1 MKLIGTIKLET
12 KHLILKRLEIND
24 YKEAYNNWYNDKEV
38 AKYSLWDEHKS
49 DEFTKKLF
57 EIWYKEYQNLDV
69 YRWIIELKETNELIG
84 IIDSQVNKYED
95 YGAFELGY
103 SLSRKYWNNNYMT
116 EAIKRVIK
124 FFMEDV
130 EANVVYAECMSDN
143 KSSERVMQKS
153 GMNKEGIL
161 KSRVITKENKINDL
175 ISYSITKKEYEKM
188 VNNERRK

>member
-1 MKLIGTIKLET
+1 MKLIGTQILET
-12 KHLILKRLEIND
+12 DNLILRRLEIND
-24 YKEAYNNWYNDKEV
+24 YKEAYNAWYKDKEV

-49 DEFTKKLF
+49 NEFTRKLF

-69 YRWIIELKETNELIG
+69 YRWIIVLKKSNEIIG

-103 SLSRKYWNNNYMT
+103 SLSKKYWNNNYMT
-116 EAIKRVIK
+116 EAIKRIIK

-143 KSSERVMQKS
+143 TASERVMQKS
-153 GMNKEGIL
+153 GMTKEGVL
-161 KSRVITKENKINDL
+161 KNRVITKEKRINDL
-175 ISYSITKKEYEKM
+175 ISYSITKEEYFKKM
-188 VNNERRK
+188 VKK